1 MVGKTLGVRVPQ
13 QKFGVIN
20 SLIWGHMKKKIDFL
34 AAEVPLSTQTV

>member
-1 MVGKTLGVRVPQ
+1 MVVKTLGVRVTQ

-34 AAEVPLSTQTV
+34 ATEVPLSTQTV